1 MKRRY
6 RRIIYLLLFLL
17 LFIFML
23 ANIIWYKN
31 YSMYNSYIKDY
42 QKFRTCYNK
51 AEEKYDLTVKKPSYA
66 SLTGNFAIVNKPQ
79 TLTLIIWP
87 GIFMERPFEYGVI
100 IYDKE
105 SKNQCMIYVDENMN
119 YLEDKNSGY
128 SQTQIE
134 SEKNILN
141 KNLQEVRALYE
152 IAKNEWNL

>member
-1 MKRRY
+1 
-6 RRIIYLLLFLL
+6 
-17 LFIFML
+17 
-23 ANIIWYKN
+23 
-31 YSMYNSYIKDY
+31 MYNSYIKDY

-119 YLEDKNSGY
+119 YLEDKYRPKSDDPEYWNIWTQSDRTVDWQQLSDDWQDY
-128 SQTQIE
+128 SE
-134 SEKNILN
+134 
-141 KNLQEVRALYE
+141 
-152 IAKNEWNL
+152 